1 MNFYTR
7 IHLRNKNYNQTIEH
21 FYHFKKLPHI
31 PPVPP
36 AAAAAAAA
44 AKSLQS
50 PVPPGS
56 EQLLLC
62 LLLL

>member
-1 MNFYTR
+1 MNFYKR
-7 IHLRNKNYNQTIEH
+7 IHLRNQNYNQTIEH
-21 FYHFKKLPHI
+21 FYHLKKLPHI

-36 AAAAAAAA
+36 AAAA
-44 AKSLQS
+44 KLLQS

>member
-1 MNFYTR
+1 MNFYKR
-7 IHLRNKNYNQTIEH
+7 IHLHNKNYNQTIEH
-21 FYHFKKLPHI
+21 FYHLKKLPHI

-36 AAAAAAAA
+36 AAAAPAA